1 MSDNS
6 LRLPH
11 SLNSLID
18 YSLTYSK
25 LAENLAC
32 LCEWSFTNEN
42 SLKNLKNMLS
52 SESERTDGIMKKLPG
67 MEDNLHV
74 CLRGLDE
81 VYRVKD
87 KVNSW
92 GERFLALEEKYYSMM
107 TAIRDNQETIENKIK
122 IQNDRFEKV
131 MSEMQQKVTK
141 QIREEIEEVE
151 RYGRIREKE
160 VQEKFESIQEQQATA
175 LSGLDEK
182 IRQDMNSQFEQVF
195 TILNSQEIE
204 EQESVSNIKVNEQS
218 TDIQPILP
226 QTVSNP
232 LLEEVNSEPIPE
244 PQSSPQLNPPVPVIE
259 PANPPKPKTKKFH
272 LPGSNSSIS
281 EGLIKDLSSRLSSL
295 ESKLQKILP
304 SDLYDSHEIPTK
316 DLNLH
321 NPEQKDDFTHEFH
334 LKYVILLKEFN
345 HLKEFFSNLKPRD
358 PATDK
363 LAPERIPN
371 FSQYIPYMTR
381 IQTLEDLVKN
391 LIREN
396 AQNSILSEISQ
407 MNEKLKAKV
416 DTQDIAEIMQ
426 KVQIL
431 ERTKTVDT
439 IQDEIEEL
447 KHAEEPSTKIL
458 PEIVNNVEPIKPS
471 DSNESSI
478 RELFDAVNKINRNL
492 LFKVSRNELEE
503 VMKNLQELKAK
514 PLPQKAGG
522 QSTKDNEKLTQL
534 ESTLISCINDSN
546 YLKKCIE
553 TLQQQITDDILDQ
566 LKSLSYDCNLSAH
579 TLRAELSKK
588 LNELRD
594 EIFHPGRK
602 SEIQNIEVLRN
613 LLFKVQ
619 KESAECKERIQEI
632 QSTLDNLQ
640 ESKLVDDG
648 AISPEIFPEEPPE
661 DQPSISPS
669 PQLKQISVVL
679 QKHEQ
684 NFKQLR
690 SHLSK
695 LAYDLEQS
703 QLAFK
708 KQNEI
713 NLSNSLRQLEE
724 LKSSVSDVMLKLRE
738 GNRLSQSDL
747 NKITELY
754 TLVENKG
761 DKEDIT
767 NKVDKQELKKAYR
780 FLTKRIES
788 LHKELKKAEEMRL
801 TSQSQDD
808 PALFRK
814 KQHEFECISCG
825 QEIKE
830 HKDSSSVKR
839 EWRPSNKFPGSTI
852 KLGPGFSRVLPV
864 ISPSIQRDSSPK
876 ALLDILS
883 PRNQDSETDGFNSSL
898 PKVNRNRS
906 TRNILTIR

>member
-25 LAENLAC
+25 LAENLAF

-42 SLKNLKNMLS
+42 NLKNLKNLLS
-52 SESERTDGIMKKLPG
+52 SESERTDGILKKLPG

-81 VYRVKD
+81 VYRIKD

-107 TAIRDNQETIENKIK
+107 TAIRSNQETMENKIK

-131 MSEMQQKVTK
+131 MSELQQTVTK

-151 RYGRIREKE
+151 RYARIREKE
-160 VQEKFESIQEQQATA
+160 AQEKFESMQQQHVTA
-175 LSGLDEK
+175 LSSMEEK
-182 IRQDMNSQFEQVF
+182 IRQDMNCQFEQVF

-204 EQESVSNIKVNEQS
+204 EIEEQESVSNIHVNEQP
-218 TDIQPILP
+218 TDIQAVL
-226 QTVSNP
+226 SN
-232 LLEEVNSEPIPE
+232 PIPE
-244 PQSSPQLNPPVPVIE
+244 EINSQPIREPQASTQSNPAVLETNNV
-259 PANPPKPKTKKFH
+259 NPPKPKTKKVH
-272 LPGSNSSIS
+272 IQGSNSSIS

-304 SDLYDSHEIPTK
+304 SDLFDSHEIPTK
-316 DLNLH
+316 DLNLN

-334 LKYVILLKEFN
+334 LKYVTLLKEFN
-345 HLKEFFSNLKPRD
+345 HLKELFSHLKPRD

-391 LIREN
+391 LMRES
-396 AQNSILSEISQ
+396 AQSSILSEISNI
-407 MNEKLKAKV
+407 NEKLKAKV

-426 KVQIL
+426 KVHNL
-431 ERTKTVDT
+431 ERTKTLDI
-439 IQDEIEEL
+439 IQEETEDL
-447 KHAEEPSTKIL
+447 KHNEGDSTQIL
-458 PEIVNNVEPIKPS
+458 PEIVKIVEPIQPS

-478 RELFDAVNKINRNL
+478 RELFDAVNKINRIL
-492 LFKVSRNELEE
+492 PFKVSRNELED
-503 VMKNLQELKAK
+503 VIKNLQELKAK
-514 PLPQKAGG
+514 PLPQKAGS
-522 QSTKDNEKLTQL
+522 QSAKENEKLTQL

-546 YLKKCIE
+546 YLKKSIE

-566 LKSLSYDCNLSAH
+566 LKSLSYDCNLSTH
-579 TLRAELSKK
+579 TMRAELSKK

-594 EIFHPGRK
+594 EIFNPGRK
-602 SEIQNIEVLRN
+602 SEVQNIDVLRN

-619 KESAECKERIQEI
+619 KESAECKEKIQEI
-632 QSTLDNLQ
+632 QSTIENRH
-640 ESKLVDDG
+640 ESKLVYDG
-648 AISPEIFPEEPPE
+648 AMSPEVLPEETQE
-661 DQPSISPS
+661 EQPTISPS
-669 PQLKQISVVL
+669 PQFKQISVVL
-679 QKHEQ
+679 QKHEH

-690 SHLSK
+690 SHLSE
-695 LAYDLEQS
+695 LAYNLEQS

-767 NKVDKQELKKAYR
+767 NKVDRQELKKAHR
-780 FLTKRIES
+780 FLTKRIEA
-788 LHKELKKAEEMRL
+788 LHKELKKAEEIRIA
-801 TSQSQDD
+801 SQSQDD

-814 KQHEFECISCG
+814 KQHELECISCG
-825 QEIKE
+825 QEIKD

-839 EWRPSNKFPGSTI
+839 DWRPTNKFPGSTI

-883 PRNQDSETDGFNSSL
+883 PRNQDSEPEGFNNSL

>member
-11 SLNSLID
+11 SLTSLID

-25 LAENLAC
+25 LAENLAF

-42 SLKNLKNMLS
+42 SLLSLKNIVS
-52 SESERTDGIMKKLPG
+52 SESERTDGVLKKLPG

-81 VYRVKD
+81 VYRIKD

-92 GERFLALEEKYYSMM
+92 GERFLALEEKYFAMM
-107 TAIRDNQETIENKIK
+107 SAIRDNQETIENRIK
-122 IQNDRFEKV
+122 LQNERFEKV
-131 MSEMQQKVTK
+131 MSEMQQKLTK
-141 QIREEIEEVE
+141 QMREEIEEVE
-151 RYGRIREKE
+151 RYGRVREKD
-160 VQEKFESIQEQQATA
+160 VQEKFESMQQQQLTA
-175 LSGLDEK
+175 MSSLDEK
-182 IRQDMNSQFEQVF
+182 IRQDMNTQFEEVF
-195 TILNSQEIE
+195 KILNSQEIE
-204 EQESVSNIKVNEQS
+204 EVEEQESVSNIDLNEQP
-218 TDIQPILP
+218 TDIQAVLP
-226 QTVSNP
+226 QAVSNP
-232 LLEEVNSEPIPE
+232 LPEQVTSQPIPE
-244 PQSSPQLNPPVPVIE
+244 PQPPAPENESI
-259 PANPPKPKTKKFH
+259 NPPKPKTKRHHQAGF
-272 LPGSNSSIS
+272 NSSIS

-295 ESKLQKILP
+295 ESKLQKIFP
-304 SDLYDSHEIPTK
+304 SDLSDTHEIPTK
-316 DLNLH
+316 DLNLN
-321 NPEQKDDFTHEFH
+321 NPEQKDDFIHEFH

-345 HLKEFFSNLKPRD
+345 HLKELFSNLKPRD

-396 AQNSILSEISQ
+396 TQNSILSEITQ
-407 MNEKLKAKV
+407 INEKLKDKV
-416 DTQDIAEIMQ
+416 DMQDIAEIMQ
-426 KVQIL
+426 KVQNL
-431 ERTKTVDT
+431 ERIKTVDI
-439 IQDEIEEL
+439 IQEEIEEY
-447 KHAEEPSTKIL
+447 KHAEETSNKVL
-458 PEIVNNVEPIKPS
+458 PEIVKIVEPIQPS

-478 RELFDAVNKINRNL
+478 RELFDAVNKINRVL
-492 LFKVSRNELEE
+492 PFKVTRNELEE
-503 VMKNLQELKAK
+503 VMKTVQELKAK
-514 PLPQKAGG
+514 PLPLKAGS

-566 LKSLSYDCNLSAH
+566 LKSLSYDCNLTSH

-594 EIFHPGRK
+594 EIFNPGRK
-602 SEIQNIEVLRN
+602 SEVQNIEVLRN

-619 KESAECKERIQEI
+619 KESAECKEKIQEI
-632 QSTLDNLQ
+632 QSTLDNRQ

-648 AISPEIFPEEPPE
+648 AMSPEIFPEEPQE
-661 DQPSISPS
+661 EQPTISPS

-679 QKHEQ
+679 QKHEH

-767 NKVDKQELKKAYR
+767 NKVDRQELKKAHR

-801 TSQSQDD
+801 TTQSQDD

-830 HKDSSSVKR
+830 HKDSSSIKR
-839 EWRPSNKFPGSTI
+839 EWRPTNKFPGSTI

-876 ALLDILS
+876 ALIDILS
-883 PRNQDSETDGFNSSL
+883 PRNQDSEADGFNSSL